1 MHWSSS
7 SRKLLPHW
15 PDFLKSTMS
24 HSLFD
29 WTHLA
34 ALAAMLL
41 AAMWQ
46 DTALRRIPNTL
57 VLWGSLTA
65 LGLSLSP
72 NGIGLGSAIA
82 GGMVGF
88 FGFWVLYLMRVV
100 GAGDVK
106 LAGAT
111 GLFMGHPDMLWVNL
125 LILLAG
131 GALSIVWALLSSQL
145 GSVLKHLK
153 NSVVHVWLK
162 LQHGQSPTLNAP
174 PISRTRMPYAVA
186 IGLGTGI
193 HVLNTWMA

>member
-1 MHWSSS
+1 M
-7 SRKLLPHW
+7 P
-15 PDFLKSTMS
+15 

-65 LGLSLSP
+65 VGLSLSP
-72 NGIGLGSAIA
+72 HGIGLGSAMA
-82 GGMVGF
+82 GGLVGF
-88 FGFWVLYLMRVV
+88 FGFWALYLLRVV

-111 GLFMGHPDMLWVNL
+111 GLFMGYPDMLWVNL
-125 LILLAG
+125 LILLTG
-131 GALSIVWALLSSQL
+131 GVLSLIWALSSAQL
-145 GSVLKHLK
+145 GAVVNNLR
-153 NSVVHVWLK
+153 VGAVHVWLN
-162 LQHGQSPTLNAP
+162 LQHGKPPPMNTLPTG
-174 PISRTRMPYAVA
+174 RTRMPYAVA
-186 IGLGTGI
+186 IGLGTGV
-193 HVLNTWMA
+193 HVLHNWSA

>member
-1 MHWSSS
+1 M
-7 SRKLLPHW
+7 P
-15 PDFLKSTMS
+15 

-41 AAMWQ
+41 VAMWQ

-72 NGIGLGSAIA
+72 NGIGLGSAMA

-88 FGFWVLYLMRVV
+88 FGFWVLYLLRVV

-111 GLFMGHPDMLWVNL
+111 GLFMGYPDMLWVNL
-125 LILLAG
+125 LILLSG
-131 GALSIVWALLSSQL
+131 GVLSLVWALFSVQL
-145 GSVLKHLK
+145 GAVLNNLK
-153 NSVVHVWLK
+153 TGAMQVWLN
-162 LQHGQSPTLNAP
+162 LQHGKPPSMNTLPTGRA
-174 PISRTRMPYAVA
+174 RMPYAVA
-186 IGLGTGI
+186 IGLGTGV
-193 HVLNTWMA
+193 HVFNTWTAR

>member
-1 MHWSSS
+1 M
-7 SRKLLPHW
+7 P
-15 PDFLKSTMS
+15 

-82 GGMVGF
+82 GGMVGL
-88 FGFWVLYLMRVV
+88 FGFLALYLVRVV

-111 GLFMGHPDMLWVNL
+111 GLIMGHPDMLWVNL
-125 LILLAG
+125 LILVAG

-145 GSVLKHLK
+145 GSVLNHLK
-153 NSVVHVWLK
+153 NTVAHVWLT
-162 LQHGQSPTLNAP
+162 LQHGKSPTLNAP